1 MRRTLVLLFALLVAW
16 TVAPVAAVH
25 AQAGGGGDSDDSA
38 KKKERSEEWNLRQAP
53 LPGVRN
59 AGPCPF
65 VKVLYDAARYMEF
78 KDDKEASAN
87 VRYTGEIEGVSSTCE
102 YRGTDP
108 IKVKTA
114 VLFSFGRGPQAQDA
128 RKTYRYW
135 VAVTQRNRQVI
146 AKDYFDLPVSFAT
159 GQDRTSKVDTIKEIV
174 IPRADATV
182 SGENFEILVGFDV
195 TPQMAEF
202 NRQGKRFRVNAGAP
216 AEVAST
222 GGR

>member
-25 AQAGGGGDSDDSA
+25 AQAGGDADDAAA
-38 KKKERSEEWNLRQAP
+38 KKKQRDAEWNLRQAP

-78 KDDKEASAN
+78 KDNKESSAA
-87 VRYTGEIEGVSSTCE
+87 VRYTGEIEDVSSTCE

-108 IKVKTA
+108 IKVKMVA
-114 VLFSFGRGPQAQDA
+114 LFSFGRGPQADSTH
-128 RKTYRYW
+128 KTYRYW

-146 AKDYFDLPVSFAT
+146 AKDYFDLPVSFPA
-159 GQDRTSKVDTIKEIV
+159 GQDRTSKTDTVREIV
-174 IPRADATV
+174 IPRAASTV
-182 SGENFEILVGFDV
+182 SGENFEILLGFDV
-195 TPQMAEF
+195 TPEMADF
-202 NRQGKRFRVNAGAP
+202 NRQGKRFRVNAGAA
-216 AEVAST
+216 AEAASSD
-222 GGR
+222 GK